1 MHALSA
7 VELRVSI
14 DVGCYRH
21 RVAVGLSDGR
31 LLSEF
36 EIAHDHTGFE
46 EFFARIGAYEQQ
58 YQCPVAVAM
67 EGYNG
72 WGRPLDQLILKQNY
86 RLFNINSLKLARYKE
101 IFPGAAKTDAIDARK
116 GLELFTLSEHL
127 PLAKNSLQAVL
138 PAPEVND
145 KLKRLSRRRRR
156 LVIERVAVKSALH
169 SDLQAVCPELLA
181 ITKDID
187 QVWYLNLLTS
197 VSELPKLAR
206 KQAAS
211 LAQLRGVGT
220 LYLSKIRAWQKSAQ
234 FSAEVDWVGPMILE
248 DARRLIELGNAIK
261 SLDAQMAALSQQS
274 DIARCLLS
282 LPGFG
287 STCCAELAGE
297 IGTID
302 RFEHESSLAL
312 YLGMA
317 PLDNASGT
325 YKGVKTP
332 SQVNKRAKMAMM
344 TAVDHHRRNVAQSQA
359 FYAKK
364 RAQGKTHNQAIR
376 ALGRYLCKVMFK
388 MLNENRLYEIQHEKQ
403 T

>member
-1 MHALSA
+1 MKAFSA

-21 RVAVGLSDGR
+21 SVAVGLSDGQ

-36 EIAHDHTGFE
+36 EIPHEQTGFE
-46 EFFARIGAYEQQ
+46 EFFARIGAYERQ
-58 YQCPVAVAM
+58 YRCPVAVAM

-86 RLFNINSLKLARYKE
+86 RLFNINNLKLARYKE

-116 GLELFTLSEHL
+116 GLELFMLSEHL
-127 PLAKNSLQAVL
+127 PLAKNSLQAIL

-156 LVIERVAVKSALH
+156 LVTERVSVKSGMH

-181 ITKDID
+181 ITQDID
-187 QVWYLNLLTS
+187 QIWYLSLLTS

-206 KQAAS
+206 KQAAD
-211 LAQLRGVGT
+211 LKQIRGVGT
-220 LYLSKIRAWQKSAQ
+220 VYLSKIRAWQKHAH

-248 DARRLIELGNAIK
+248 DAHRLIELGKAIK
-261 SLDAQMAALSQQS
+261 NLDEQMATLSQQS

-287 STCCAELAGE
+287 NTSCAELAGE
-297 IGTID
+297 IGTIS
-302 RFEHESSLAL
+302 RFDQESSLAL
-312 YLGMA
+312 YLGMS

-325 YKGVKTP
+325 YKGAKTP
-332 SQVNKRAKMAMM
+332 TQVNKRAKMAMM
-344 TAVDHHRRNVAQSQA
+344 TAVDHHRRNVAQSQT
-359 FYAKK
+359 FYEKK
-364 RAQGKTHNQAIR
+364 RAQGKKHNQAVR
-376 ALGRYLCKVMFK
+376 ALGRYLCKVIFK
-388 MLNENRLYEIQHEKQ
+388 MLKDNRMYEIRNEK
-403 T
+403 